1 MWLQLICQTARDTE
15 SLVSEAAENMGAASI
30 TLSDAGDSPVLEPL
44 PNETPLWDDIVV
56 TILFREEEKFLIDS
70 LQQQLEENKTDWKI
84 SNIHQEELEEQQWE
98 RVWMDDFHP
107 MKFGDNLWIYP
118 SWSEIPDDDSVKI
131 KLDPGLAF
139 GTGTH
144 PTTALCMEWL
154 DQNHPKNLTVV
165 DYGCGSGILA
175 IAAIK
180 LGAKHVLA
188 TDIDPQ
194 ALVATQDN
202 NLKNDISDGLIDCC
216 LPEHMPESVK
226 VDLMLANILC
236 GPLIE
241 LSETLCSMTKGG
253 GHIVLSGIIEEQ
265 KELLNEEY
273 SKYCNDIKFA
283 TIEGW
288 VRMTAIVR

>member
-265 KELLNEEY
+265 KELLDEEY

>member
-30 TLSDAGDSPVLEPL
+30 TLSDAGDNPVLEPL
-44 PNETPLWDDIVV
+44 PNETPLWDDIIV

-70 LQQQLEENKTDWKI
+70 LEQQLEASKEAWKI
-84 SNIHQEELEEQQWE
+84 SNIRQEELEEQQWE

-107 MKFGDNLWIYP
+107 MKFGENLWIYP
-118 SWSEIPDDDSVKI
+118 SWSDIPDDDSVKI

-154 DQNHPKNLTVV
+154 DQNHPRNLTVV

-175 IAAIK
+175 IAAVK

-194 ALVATQDN
+194 ALLATQDN
-202 NLKNDISDGLIDCC
+202 NLKNDIPDGMIDCC
-216 LPEHMPESVK
+216 LPEDMPESVQ

-241 LSETLCSMTKGG
+241 LSKTLCSMTKSG

-265 KELLNEEY
+265 KKLLNEEY
-273 SKYCNDIKFA
+273 NQYCNDIQFA
-283 TIEGW
+283 TVDGW
-288 VRMTAIVR
+288 VRMTALVR